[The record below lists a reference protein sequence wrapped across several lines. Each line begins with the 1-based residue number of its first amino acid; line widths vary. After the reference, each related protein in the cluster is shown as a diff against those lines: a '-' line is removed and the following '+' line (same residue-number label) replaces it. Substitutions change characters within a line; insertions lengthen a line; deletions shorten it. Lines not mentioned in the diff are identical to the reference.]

1 MIFARDFY
9 KALRAELADSSTR
22 TFPSAGSGSPP
33 AEPLSA
39 HGSREFPA
47 LGGFSEERGSPSC
60 SERHGS

>member
-1 MIFARDFY
+1 
-9 KALRAELADSSTR
+9 ALRAELADSSTR

-39 HGSREFPA
+39 LGSREFPA